1 MAVTGNKKT
10 SSSSVFS
17 IHSLKKAIKNLIK
30 KTRPTKEEEKK
41 KKVEEE
47 EDKTSLRRVDFEA
60 EIEDNL
66 ANEALEARFI
76 QIIEA
81 SPATLDLNMSLKG
94 TMMVKDQPEMEVQ
107 FGTFW
112 TSDDDESW
120 TLCKDL
126 FVASTSTSPRPA
138 VKA

>member
-10 SSSSVFS
+10 CLFS
-17 IHSLKKAIKNLIK
+17 IHSLKKAIKKLIR
-30 KTRPTKEEEKK
+30 KTRPAKEEKK
-41 KKVEEE
+41 TK
-47 EDKTSLRRVDFEA
+47 EDKVYRVDFEA

-81 SPATLDLNMSLKG
+81 SPAALDLNLNLKG
-94 TMMVKDQPEMEVQ
+94 SLVVGEAPEMDIQ

-112 TSDDDESW
+112 TIEDNDSW
-120 TLCKDL
+120 DLCRDL
-126 FVASTSTSPRPA
+126 FMTPPATSPAPA
-138 VKA
+138 PTQAA

>member
-1 MAVTGNKKT
+1 MAIIGSTKKA
-10 SSSSVFS
+10 SVFS

-30 KTRPTKEEEKK
+30 KTRTSKDK
-41 KKVEEE
+41 KKVE
-47 EDKTSLRRVDFEA
+47 DKTEVYRVDFEA

-81 SPATLDLNMSLKG
+81 SPAAIDLNLSLKG
-94 TMMVKDQPEMEVQ
+94 SLVVASPPFDVQ

-112 TSDDDESW
+112 TTDEDETTW

-126 FVASTSTSPRPA
+126 LVTSPPIPVTPPA
-138 VKA
+138 TTTA

>member
-10 SSSSVFS
+10 CIFG
-17 IHSLKKAIKNLIK
+17 IHSLKKAIKKLIR
-30 KTRPTKEEEKK
+30 KTRPSKEEKTKED
-41 KKVEEE
+41 KVY
-47 EDKTSLRRVDFEA
+47 RVDFEA

-81 SPATLDLNMSLKG
+81 SPAALDLNLNLKG
-94 TMMVKDQPEMEVQ
+94 SLVVGAAPEMDIQ

-112 TSDDDESW
+112 TIEDNDSW
-120 TLCKDL
+120 DLCRDL
-126 FVASTSTSPRPA
+126 FMTPPAARPA
-138 VKA
+138 PTQAA

>member
-10 SSSSVFS
+10 CIFG
-17 IHSLKKAIKNLIK
+17 IHSLKKAIKKLIK
-30 KTRPTKEEEKK
+30 KTRPSKEEKAK
-41 KKVEEE
+41 
-47 EDKTSLRRVDFEA
+47 EDKVYRVDFEA

-81 SPATLDLNMSLKG
+81 SPAALDLNLNLKG
-94 TMMVKDQPEMEVQ
+94 SLVVGPAPEMDIQ

-112 TSDDDESW
+112 TIEDNDSW
-120 TLCKDL
+120 DLCRDL
-126 FVASTSTSPRPA
+126 FLTPPSASSAPTQA
-138 VKA
+138 A

>member
-10 SSSSVFS
+10 SVFS

-30 KTRPTKEEEKK
+30 KTRPAKEEKK
-41 KKVEEE
+41 AE
-47 EDKTSLRRVDFEA
+47 EDNTLHRVDFEA

-81 SPATLDLNMSLKG
+81 SPATLELNLSLKG
-94 TMMVKDQPEMEVQ
+94 SMMVKPSAEMDVQ

-112 TSDDDESW
+112 TSDDNESW
-120 TLCKDL
+120 SLCKDL
-126 FVASTSTSPRPA
+126 FMASAAPQHTTTTTA
-138 VKA
+138 VLKA

>member
-10 SSSSVFS
+10 CIFS
-17 IHSLKKAIKNLIK
+17 IHSLKKAIKKLIR
-30 KTRPTKEEEKK
+30 KTRPAKEEKK
-41 KKVEEE
+41 AK
-47 EDKTSLRRVDFEA
+47 EDKVYRVDFEA

-81 SPATLDLNMSLKG
+81 SPAALDLNLNLKG
-94 TMMVKDQPEMEVQ
+94 SLVVGAAPEMDIQ

-112 TSDDDESW
+112 TIEDNDSW
-120 TLCKDL
+120 DLCRDL
-126 FVASTSTSPRPA
+126 FMTPPATSPAPTQA
-138 VKA
+138 A

>member
-10 SSSSVFS
+10 SVFS
-17 IHSLKKAIKNLIK
+17 IHSLKKAVKKLIK
-30 KTRPTKEEEKK
+30 KTRPTKEV
-41 KKVEEE
+41 KKVEEV
-47 EDKTSLRRVDFEA
+47 KTVYRVDFEA

-81 SPATLDLNMSLKG
+81 SPAVLDLNMSLKG
-94 TMMVKDQPEMEVQ
+94 TLMVKTAPELDVQ

-112 TSDDDESW
+112 TTDDDESW
-120 TLCKDL
+120 TL
-126 FVASTSTSPRPA
+126 
-138 VKA
+138 